1 MKQQD
6 YLKEMTPEVREQ
18 MKRNLVY
25 VSIFSIIMLF
35 AGFASGYIVSSGGSF
50 WVKYNFPPAFYIS
63 TVLIVLSSI
72 VLQIFVS
79 RVKKG
84 KTSLLKFGVVA
95 TFLLGV
101 GFSYFQFKG
110 YKQLIQS
117 GAFFSSNIMVS
128 EGRYGDYYSIRYK
141 DKFLEVDG
149 NEYSIAGKKVSA
161 AQKEEISKFGA
172 SLDTVAVNSK
182 FDGPWDKNIELLYKN
197 QVVSVKNDKFFVQDS
212 VELQFVDLDRLE
224 KFAVHLRDKRGDF
237 FHQGVYGKDFVI
249 YFEGEELQYKNR
261 TLYRNNGT
269 QILDAPL
276 QMNLNS
282 SKDTATSYLYI
293 ITFLHLLHI
302 LATLIYMFRLSIRSF
317 TGTLG
322 DFNYMSLRMGS
333 IFWHFLGV
341 LWVALLLFLLFI
353 H

>member
-6 YLKEMTPEVREQ
+6 YIKELTPEVREQ

-25 VSIFSIIMLF
+25 VSIFSIIMCF
-35 AGFASGYIVSSGGSF
+35 AGFCSGYIVSSGGSF

-63 TVLIVLSSI
+63 TGFIVLSSI
-72 VLQIFVS
+72 VLQVFVA

-84 KTSLLKFGVVA
+84 NAKAIKIGVLA

-101 GFSYFQFKG
+101 GFAYFQMQG
-110 YKQLIQS
+110 YKQLVKS
-117 GAFFSSNIMVS
+117 GAFLNSNIMVS
-128 EGRYGDYYSIRYK
+128 EGRYGDYYSIRYH
-141 DKFLEVDG
+141 DLYMEVDG
-149 NEYSIAGKKVSA
+149 NEYYLAGKKMSE

-172 SLDTVAVNSK
+172 SLDTVAVHSK
-182 FDGPWDKNIELLYKN
+182 FHGPWNKNIELLYKS
-197 QVVSVKNDKFFVQDS
+197 QIVTFKNDKFYVQDT

-224 KFAVHLRDKRGDF
+224 KFAVHMRDKRGDF
-237 FHQGVYGKDFVI
+237 FHQGEYGKDFLI
-249 YFEGEELQYKNR
+249 YYEGTPLEYKNR
-261 TLYRNNGT
+261 ILYHNG
-269 QILDAPL
+269 IKLDAPL
-276 QMNLNS
+276 QMSMNG

-302 LATLIYMFRLSIRSF
+302 LVTLIFMLSLSIRSF
-317 TGTLG
+317 TGTLERY
-322 DFNYMSLRMGS
+322 NYISLRMGS

-341 LWVALLLFLLFI
+341 LWIALLLFLLFI